1 MSQDFGIDNE
11 GQGFDFDDDET
22 DLEAL
27 LDKASKG
34 AEYEGDDDSVLFFNN
49 DQSKTEQRKEEPTQ
63 QEEYSNDDESFVFD
77 NNSDNEQVDELVVEN
92 YATNND
98 ATVAEPEVD
107 NSSITSPEPEPVKA
121 EPEFVAPVQRE
132 PEPVY
137 EQPTQQEQ
145 VVQAPPVQQE
155 NANVAQFNP
164 SKRPIVVKTE
174 AEEIKDATKVI
185 NILDTYR
192 DLPPESR
199 SAVSQFVD
207 NDDYTDEPSLVV
219 KVLRADPI
227 LSQTMTALKDSAA
240 ETDRV
245 ERVFYILKLDTN
257 LLYNLGSLVSTLV
270 ESEVEGRN
278 DKIEYSKNIEATINT
293 LDKKIID
300 YVAATKEVLA
310 AAEVE

>member
-34 AEYEGDDDSVLFFNN
+34 AEDEGDDDSVLFFNN

-98 ATVAEPEVD
+98 TTVAEPEVD
-107 NSSITSPEPEPVKA
+107 NSSITSPEPVKA

-145 VVQAPPVQQE
+145 VAQAPPVQQE
-155 NANVAQFNP
+155 NTNVAQFNP